1 MALPTRSGARLAARL
16 TTHLD
21 TPLERLAGL
30 RAGIDETLRAA
41 GHSATHLDGVALG
54 CALAQAITPLG
65 QETPIIVPDVPLRE
79 QALGTEAWR
88 IPGGWTFGTD
98 APLTAQVLSLTG
110 PAPHLS
116 RSSSGPRAP
125 QGAQPLA
132 LWDAWPG
139 PLTVVV
145 NVAVVDQAVEKAR
158 LRQKRALAYL
168 QRFNP
173 LGDASP
179 EHVALKEELDTLLR
193 QFFLTGGQLLW
204 GRVHVVVW
212 GADTTLAR
220 GVEDVV
226 RTGRRLD
233 LEFLPEPTLGSTLFL
248 QTLPLGFDPA
258 WPKEPPCA
266 GHDACPGPIWRSSS
280 PSMAAFVAPPAPA
293 SSISIGAAK
302 RSALIPSIARPRR
315 ICS

>member
-1 MALPTRSGARLAARL
+1 MGWPWG
-16 TTHLD
+16 
-21 TPLERLAGL
+21 G
-30 RAGIDETLRAA
+30 
-41 GHSATHLDGVALG
+41 
-54 CALAQAITPLG
+54 ALAKALAPLA
-65 QETPIIVPDVPLRE
+65 QEAPVIVPDLPLQE
-79 QALGTEAWR
+79 QVLGTDASR
-88 IPGGWTFGTD
+88 LPGGWTFGTD
-98 APLTAQVLSLTG
+98 APLTAQVLSLHR
-110 PAPHLS
+110 APPRTYPGMLS
-116 RSSSGPRAP
+116 APRAP

-139 PLTVVV
+139 PLSLVV

-212 GADTTLAR
+212 GDDRTLAR

-226 RTGRRLD
+226 RAGRRLD

-258 WPKEPPCA
+258 WPKEA
-266 GHDACPGPIWRSSS
+266 YLRRARRLPGANLAQLLPLYGGFRGTTHREHPLPQSARRSGR
-280 PSMAAFVAPPAPA
+280 V
-293 SSISIGAAK
+293 
-302 RSALIPSIARPRR
+302 
-315 ICS
+315 